1 MLQRLLERAYRRLG
15 PRYPRTSLIVLL
27 QVGYVV
33 AFFSFLI
40 MALYIHM
47 SLGQFFLLLAVELA
61 IWVVDAAIALRFALP
76 RIEPATRW
84 LAGERE
90 EHATLRAW
98 RTTAGLPLGLLRYW
112 PLYVAAALLS
122 IAVDVLYT
130 AVLRLPAYAIPILFV
145 GCFLTFLYWVIVR
158 FLGTE
163 RVLRP
168 VLEEIGAA
176 VPDGAELAPV
186 SVPLRARLVATMPA
200 LVVATGAVVPGMS
213 VGAATEVEKLGIG
226 FLAAATLALAVA
238 IPMIDLL
245 SDSVVTPIAQ
255 LERATRR
262 VRNGDLETRVP
273 VFSTDEAGKLAL
285 SFNEMV
291 AGLAERE
298 RIRET
303 FGTYVDRDVA
313 DHILREGTSLAG
325 EEVEVTMMFIDIRNF
340 TGFAER
346 SSAAEVVATLNRL
359 FELIVPLI
367 HEHGGHV
374 DKFVG
379 DGLLAVFGAP
389 RRQEDHAD
397 QALAAA
403 LAIERAVREQ
413 APDEIEIGI
422 GLNSGRVV
430 AGNVGGAGR
439 LEFSVI
445 GDAVNVAAR
454 VESATRQTGDVILVA
469 ENVKRLLRHS
479 AVELEARPRVPL
491 KGKRESVM
499 LFAPSIASAEREALT

>member
-1 MLQRLLERAYRRLG
+1 M
-15 PRYPRTSLIVLL
+15 
-27 QVGYVV
+27 
-33 AFFSFLI
+33 
-40 MALYIHM
+40 
-47 SLGQFFLLLAVELA
+47 
-61 IWVVDAAIALRFALP
+61 
-76 RIEPATRW
+76 
-84 LAGERE
+84 
-90 EHATLRAW
+90 
-98 RTTAGLPLGLLRYW
+98 
-112 PLYVAAALLS
+112 
-122 IAVDVLYT
+122 
-130 AVLRLPAYAIPILFV
+130 
-145 GCFLTFLYWVIVR
+145 
-158 FLGTE
+158 
-163 RVLRP
+163 
-168 VLEEIGAA
+168 
-176 VPDGAELAPV
+176 

-200 LVVATGAVVPGMS
+200 LVVAAGAVVPGMS

-379 DGLLAVFGAP
+379 DGLLAIFGAP
-389 RRQEDHAD
+389 ENYPDHA
-397 QALAAA
+397 
-403 LAIERAVREQ
+403 ERAVRAGCEM
-413 APDEIEIGI
+413 ARRVNDDGELPFTIG
-422 GLNSGRVV
+422 
-430 AGNVGGAGR
+430 
-439 LEFSVI
+439 
-445 GDAVNVAAR
+445 
-454 VESATRQTGDVILVA
+454 SATRLASQASSNSTFITSGTESITS
-469 ENVKRLLRHS
+469 S
-479 AVELEARPRVPL
+479 AARIFSSGP
-491 KGKRESVM
+491 
-499 LFAPSIASAEREALT
+499 ASAAPTSRRCTSSSVALTSCTSPPSDWNFDRVRARARSSRSRAGNG